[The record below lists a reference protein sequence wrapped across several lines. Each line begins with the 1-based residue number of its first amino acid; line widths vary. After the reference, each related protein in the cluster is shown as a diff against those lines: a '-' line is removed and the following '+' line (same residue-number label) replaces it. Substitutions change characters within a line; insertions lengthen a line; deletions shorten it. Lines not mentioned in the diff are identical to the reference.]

1 MNKLEVKLVLR
12 TTEGDPLDSDTS
24 TTVGLLLAIP
34 GLFFAFVIPPLLL
47 DLLPVL
53 LSALFLLLLSVL
65 FLLLLLV
72 LVRLFFLNGVVE
84 VAACAIGVVGAGI
97 AAKGKFCT
105 VTLALSELI
114 IIA

>member
-1 MNKLEVKLVLR
+1 MLR
-12 TTEGDPLDSDTS
+12 MTEGDPLDSDTS
-24 TTVGLLLAIP
+24 TTVGLFAIP
-34 GLFFAFVIPPLLL
+34 GLFFAIPGLLLLLVIPPLLL
-47 DLLPVL
+47 ILLLVL

-84 VAACAIGVVGAGI
+84 VAACAIEVAGTGT